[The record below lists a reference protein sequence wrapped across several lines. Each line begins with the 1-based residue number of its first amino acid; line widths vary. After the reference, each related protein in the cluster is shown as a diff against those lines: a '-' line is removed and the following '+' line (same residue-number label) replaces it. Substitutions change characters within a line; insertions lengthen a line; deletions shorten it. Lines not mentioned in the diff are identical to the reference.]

1 MSAPILPKSVDVSK
15 IRYTEIKTLISG
27 AKSMY
32 INYGTGKLRIQTPI
46 MTLPYG
52 LGEGYDEKQAAKAG
66 KEIVKPLSER
76 KYDLTLSF
84 RGMDE
89 NPKIEIFHNKL
100 KEIEQKIIDDAFTNR
115 LEWFKDDYDG
125 NKNFVAKLFNPI
137 IKIDKDAK
145 TGKVVGKYPP
155 TLKVKIPFDGKN
167 GRFTFDSYDLENNE
181 IQFED
186 IMHKLKS
193 GKTQLII
200 ELSGMWFA
208 GGKYGCTWK
217 VISGKFQIYQN
228 HKVTFLEDSDTEK
241 AIAEVDEDDE
251 DDDDIPSV
259 LQRTESA
266 RIVQDSDEEKEEE
279 DDEEE
284 ENSTPPV
291 VEKVEKKRG
300 GRAAK
305 K

>member
-1 MSAPILPKSVDVSK
+1 MSVVILPKSVDVSK
-15 IRYTEIKTLISG
+15 IRYTEVRTLPSG

-46 MTLPYG
+46 MSLPYG

-89 NPKIEIFHNKL
+89 NPKIEIFLNKL
-100 KEIEQKIIDDAFTNR
+100 KEIEQKIIDDAFDNR

-137 IKIDKDAK
+137 IKIDKDSK
-145 TGKVVGKYPP
+145 TGKIVGKYPP

-186 IMHKLKS
+186 IMYKLKS
-193 GKTQLII
+193 GKSQLII

-241 AIAEVDEDDE
+241 AIAEVDEEE
-251 DDDDIPSV
+251 DDDDDIHTP

-266 RIVQDSDEEKEEE
+266 RVVKNS

-284 ENSTPPV
+284 EDGDGEESSTPPV

-300 GRAAK
+300 GGRTK

>member
-1 MSAPILPKSVDVSK
+1 MSVVILAKSVDVSK
-15 IRYTEIKTLISG
+15 IRYTEIKTLMSG

-46 MTLPYG
+46 MSLPYG
-52 LGEGYDEKQAAKAG
+52 LGEGYDEKQAAKSG
-66 KEIVKPLSER
+66 KEIIKPLSEK

-84 RGMDE
+84 RGIDE
-89 NPKIEIFHNKL
+89 NPKIEAFHNKL
-100 KEIEQKIIDDAFTNR
+100 KEIEQKIIDDAFENR

-137 IKIDKDAK
+137 IKIDKDSK

-155 TLKVKIPFDGKN
+155 TLKVKLPFDGKN
-167 GRFTFDSYDLENNE
+167 GRFIFDSYDLEGNE
-181 IQFED
+181 IIFED

-193 GKTQLII
+193 GKAQLII

-228 HKVTFLEDSDTEK
+228 YKVSFLEDSDTEK
-241 AIAEVDEDDE
+241 VIAEIDEDDE
-251 DDDDIPSV
+251 DEEEHEELRRCVSSCV
-259 LQRTESA
+259 VEN
-266 RIVQDSDEEKEEE
+266 SDEDEKEE
-279 DDEEE
+279 DE
-284 ENSTPPV
+284 SSIQPV
-291 VEKVEKKRG
+291 VESKVEKKKGRG
-300 GRAAK
+300 GRK
-305 K
+305 